1 MNNQIFDL
9 DMFCAKRDVAQQR
22 FAGFET
28 TASEIV
34 AAYTAGERNFC
45 YADLARANLTDT
57 NLYGANLTGADLTRA
72 DLARANLTDTN
83 LTGANL
89 YGANLY
95 GANLTD
101 TNLTDTNLYGA
112 NLYGANLYGANL
124 TGANLTRANLTR
136 ANLTRADLARADL
149 ARANLTDTNLT
160 DTNLTDTNLTGA
172 NLTRA
177 NLTRACGL
185 YSVFAPHLSS
195 RRASLFGGLGIE
207 GGVVQLR
214 FWAGCKMYITA
225 ETLRKHVAKTHGD
238 NNYARQYEAAIRFI
252 ETCFEIDMAA
262 HKWDYLL
269 NWTSPQQS

>member
-57 NLYGANLTGADLTRA
+57 NLYGANLTGA
-72 DLARANLTDTN
+72 N
-83 LTGANL
+83 LTG
-89 YGANLY
+89 
-95 GANLTD
+95 
-101 TNLTDTNLYGA
+101 
-112 NLYGANLYGANL
+112 
-124 TGANLTRANLTR
+124 

-149 ARANLTDTNLT
+149 ARANLTDTNLY
-160 DTNLTDTNLTGA
+160 GA

-177 NLTRACGL
+177 NLDGACGL

>member
-57 NLYGANLTGADLTRA
+57 NLYGANLTGANLTRA
-72 DLARANLTDTN
+72 DLARADL
-83 LTGANL
+83 AR
-89 YGANLY
+89 
-95 GANLTD
+95 ANLTD

-124 TGANLTRANLTR
+124 TRANLTRANLTR

-160 DTNLTDTNLTGA
+160 DTNLTDTNLTG
-172 NLTRA
+172 A

>member
-57 NLYGANLTGADLTRA
+57 NLYGANLTGANLTRA

-112 NLYGANLYGANL
+112 NLYGANLYGA
-124 TGANLTRANLTR
+124 
-136 ANLTRADLARADL
+136 
-149 ARANLTDTNLT
+149 
-160 DTNLTDTNLTGA
+160 NLTGA

>member
-1 MNNQIFDL
+1 M
-9 DMFCAKRDVAQQR
+9 K
-22 FAGFET
+22 T
-28 TASEIV
+28 TELLEQ
-34 AAYTAGERNFC
+34 YKKGERDFTNK
-45 YADLARANLTDT
+45 DLC
-57 NLYGANLTGADLTRA
+57 GANLRKANLNWANLCKADLSGADLCGANPRKA
-72 DLARANLTDTN
+72 DLN
-83 LTGANL
+83 GANL
-89 YGANLY
+89 CKADLSG
-95 GANLTD
+95 
-101 TNLTDTNLYGA
+101 
-112 NLYGANLYGANL
+112 
-124 TGANLTRANLTR
+124 ANLTR

-160 DTNLTDTNLTGA
+160 DTNLTDTNLTDT
-172 NLTRA
+172 NLTGA

>member
-57 NLYGANLTGADLTRA
+57 NLYGANLT
-72 DLARANLTDTN
+72 RANLD
-83 LTGANL
+83 G
-89 YGANLY
+89 
-95 GANLTD
+95 
-101 TNLTDTNLYGA
+101 
-112 NLYGANLYGANL
+112 
-124 TGANLTRANLTR
+124 
-136 ANLTRADLARADL
+136 
-149 ARANLTDTNLT
+149 
-160 DTNLTDTNLTGA
+160 
-172 NLTRA
+172 
-177 NLTRACGL
+177 ACGL